1 MTEQRYAITPEIDT
15 AGRVTRLHLIGRF
28 DRSAHDATLR
38 AVRGALARRRP
49 TTLIVDVNAVI
60 FVGGE
65 CVNALLGGYARA
77 LRAGHG
83 YEVVGAAGHVRHALE
98 AVRLCTRTAGD
109 EPLYGPAWPDAVED
123 SLWLG
128 AVDELAAP

>member
-1 MTEQRYAITPEIDT
+1 MTEQRYAIRPETDT

-49 TTLIVDVNAVI
+49 TTLIVDMSAVI
-60 FVGGE
+60 FLGGE
-65 CVNALLGGYARA
+65 CVHVLLGGYARA

-83 YEVVGAAGHVRHALE
+83 YEVVGAAGHVRYALE
-98 AVRLCTRTAGD
+98 AVGLCPRTD
-109 EPLYGPAWPDAVED
+109 LDDLLYGPAWPDAVED

-128 AVDELAAP
+128 ALDELAAP